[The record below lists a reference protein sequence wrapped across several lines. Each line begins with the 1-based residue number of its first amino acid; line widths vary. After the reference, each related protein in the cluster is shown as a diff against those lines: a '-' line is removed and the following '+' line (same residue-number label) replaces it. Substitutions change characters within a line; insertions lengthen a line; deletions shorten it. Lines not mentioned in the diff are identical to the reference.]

1 MAITLRPSDEQ
12 ITLIEKLKRMLQV
25 GTASKALFAAAA
37 AYPKLKDEL
46 EREKQKSQRLAW
58 SLEALQRSVKDYGHA
73 RNDMM
78 ELASKKSP

>member
-1 MAITLRPSDEQ
+1 MFSRVKA
-12 ITLIEKLKRMLQV
+12 

-46 EREKQKSQRLAW
+46 EREKQKSQRLEWA
-58 SLEALQRSVKDYGHA
+58 LDALQRSVKDYDHA

-78 ELASKKSP
+78 ELANKKSA